1 MAGGKVNAEASEFR
15 WCYLVQP
22 NTAPKRF
29 CLMSI
34 TFIGD
39 IVSGKEIHLKSSKRK
54 AEQRDAFE
62 TD

>member
-1 MAGGKVNAEASEFR
+1 MFKR
-15 WCYLVQP
+15 CYLVQP